1 VCDEKKQS
9 TTSLQ
14 YNSEKAYI
22 PIILGGSKLLISG
35 CAVLGFHI
43 STSTVYR
50 CCRKCQSFSESRTSH
65 MIPMIHIKPTITMQH
80 GTASSEHIIPNI
92 ASSSEP
98 PRKSMIH
105 WPFSRMT
112 DTQAGGKG
120 KSDQTP
126 SIMNSED
133 EHSQTL
139 PPLLTLE
146 PFDVILGRGR
156 THLHHPGN
164 MRMQLVWVV
173 MTNLSTHTQQPR
185 VWRLPGTGY
194 ELQ

>member
-1 VCDEKKQS
+1 
-9 TTSLQ
+9 
-14 YNSEKAYI
+14 
-22 PIILGGSKLLISG
+22 
-35 CAVLGFHI
+35 
-43 STSTVYR
+43 
-50 CCRKCQSFSESRTSH
+50 
-65 MIPMIHIKPTITMQH
+65 
-80 GTASSEHIIPNI
+80 
-92 ASSSEP
+92 
-98 PRKSMIH
+98 
-105 WPFSRMT
+105 MT
-112 DTQAGGKG
+112 DKQAGG

-133 EHSQTL
+133 EHCQTL